1 MSHLKLVFHVN
12 ENDRWPFT
20 IRSVDNFLLHSEVD
34 GSNVTVVANGA
45 AVRSFSQLDVE
56 PHRMSRIH
64 GLVDKGVN
72 FLVCNTG
79 LELHQ
84 IKKEMVPDF
93 CTIVPAGIVEIARL
107 QAEGY
112 GYVKA

>member
-20 IRSVDNFLLHSEVD
+20 IRSVDNFLLHSGVD

-84 IKKEMVPDF
+84 IKKRWF
-93 CTIVPAGIVEIARL
+93 QIFARSCL
-107 QAEGY
+107 LGSWKSHACKQKVTAT
-112 GYVKA
+112 

>member
-1 MSHLKLVFHVN
+1 M
-12 ENDRWPFT
+12 
-20 IRSVDNFLLHSEVD
+20 
-34 GSNVTVVANGA
+34 
-45 AVRSFSQLDVE
+45 
-56 PHRMSRIH
+56 
-64 GLVDKGVN
+64 
-72 FLVCNTG
+72 CNTG

>member
-20 IRSVDNFLLHSEVD
+20 IRSVDNFLLHSGVD

-72 FLVCNTG
+72 FGVQYRLG
-79 LELHQ
+79 
-84 IKKEMVPDF
+84 IAPD
-93 CTIVPAGIVEIARL
+93 
-107 QAEGY
+107 
-112 GYVKA
+112 